1 MAGHKTTT
9 LLLTWSLYHI
19 ARNPKIE
26 RSLGKSYP
34 QLLGWYLLVISSLL
48 ALKGKRSAYFA
59 EAGQSEH
66 HHCQNFCNF
75 CFNFRFAPFWPLR
88 TEVMSSISLKQLS
101 ARRMS
106 YAISSIF
113 RGAQKGSKVI
123 QLDTQHR
130 FIRGK
135 SLLSYDRLVP
145 KLWRVETLKL
155 PFRCLQNI
163 WMLKKMPRS
172 LRVIWTEYQKGMTSG
187 VGWPI
192 LVAKIFCWGRFFGS
206 RKLKYMDMVV
216 RETLRLC
223 SPVQVGV
230 LSILL
235 PEVFFFSKF
244 WATCA
249 GGSAWF
255 DAAGAMWEVYA
266 VTRWT
271 QWKRRVKEL
280 ALWSNILL
288 IARGWMEA
296 AWTPCQHI
304 CKFFFGA
311 LKPGWQT
318 SSKMVWRGCTFFAA
332 K

>member
-34 QLLGWYLLVISSLL
+34 QLLVILSLL

-75 CFNFRFAPFWPLR
+75 CFNFRFAPFWPFR

-235 PEVFFFSKF
+235 PEVFFSKL
-244 WATCA
+244 CHHLR
-249 GGSAWF
+249 
-255 DAAGAMWEVYA
+255 
-266 VTRWT
+266 RWLS
-271 QWKRRVKEL
+271 V
-280 ALWSNILL
+280 
-288 IARGWMEA
+288 
-296 AWTPCQHI
+296 
-304 CKFFFGA
+304 
-311 LKPGWQT
+311 
-318 SSKMVWRGCTFFAA
+318 VWRSRCNVGSIRCYQVDTVEEARQRTGTLKQYFADCKGVDGSCLNTVPTYLQVFFWGS
-332 K
+332 

>member
-1 MAGHKTTT
+1 
-9 LLLTWSLYHI
+9 
-19 ARNPKIE
+19 
-26 RSLGKSYP
+26 
-34 QLLGWYLLVISSLL
+34 
-48 ALKGKRSAYFA
+48 
-59 EAGQSEH
+59 
-66 HHCQNFCNF
+66 
-75 CFNFRFAPFWPLR
+75 
-88 TEVMSSISLKQLS
+88 MSSISLKQLS

-163 WMLKKMPRS
+163 RMLKKNAQVFESDMDRIPEGDD
-172 LRVIWTEYQKGMTSG
+172 LRCG
-187 VGWPI
+187 VTDFSCED
-192 LVAKIFCWGRFFGS
+192 FCWGRFFGS

-235 PEVFFFSKF
+235 PEVFFFFKIMSSLAQVAQRGLTQPVQCGKYTLLPGGHSGRGASKNWHF
-244 WATCA
+244 
-249 GGSAWF
+249 
-255 DAAGAMWEVYA
+255 
-266 VTRWT
+266 
-271 QWKRRVKEL
+271 
-280 ALWSNILL
+280 
-288 IARGWMEA
+288 EA
-296 AWTPCQHI
+296 IFC
-304 CKFFFGA
+304 
-311 LKPGWQT
+311 
-318 SSKMVWRGCTFFAA
+318 
-332 K
+332 

>member
-1 MAGHKTTT
+1 
-9 LLLTWSLYHI
+9 
-19 ARNPKIE
+19 
-26 RSLGKSYP
+26 
-34 QLLGWYLLVISSLL
+34 
-48 ALKGKRSAYFA
+48 
-59 EAGQSEH
+59 
-66 HHCQNFCNF
+66 
-75 CFNFRFAPFWPLR
+75 
-88 TEVMSSISLKQLS
+88 MSSISLKQLS

-163 WMLKKMPRS
+163 RMLKKNAQVFESDMDRIPEGDDLRCGVTDFSCEDFLLGTIFWEQEIEVHGHGGPRNLAS
-172 LRVIWTEYQKGMTSG
+172 LFSSSGGGFVNLTS
-187 VGWPI
+187 
-192 LVAKIFCWGRFFGS
+192 RS
-206 RKLKYMDMVV
+206 
-216 RETLRLC
+216 
-223 SPVQVGV
+223 
-230 LSILL
+230 
-235 PEVFFFSKF
+235 VFFFQNYVI
-244 WATCA
+244 TCA

-280 ALWSNILL
+280 AL
-288 IARGWMEA
+288 
-296 AWTPCQHI
+296 
-304 CKFFFGA
+304 
-311 LKPGWQT
+311 
-318 SSKMVWRGCTFFAA
+318 
-332 K
+332 

>member
-34 QLLGWYLLVISSLL
+34 QLLVILSLL

-75 CFNFRFAPFWPLR
+75 CFNFRFAPFWPFR

-163 WMLKKMPRS
+163 WMLKKNAQVFESDMDRIPEGDDLRCGVTDFSCEDFLLGTIFWEQEIEVHGHGGPRNLAS
-172 LRVIWTEYQKGMTSG
+172 LFSSSGGGFVNLTSRS
-187 VGWPI
+187 V
-192 LVAKIFCWGRFFGS
+192 
-206 RKLKYMDMVV
+206 
-216 RETLRLC
+216 
-223 SPVQVGV
+223 
-230 LSILL
+230 
-235 PEVFFFSKF
+235 FFSKL
-244 WATCA
+244 CHHLR
-249 GGSAWF
+249 
-255 DAAGAMWEVYA
+255 
-266 VTRWT
+266 RWLS
-271 QWKRRVKEL
+271 V
-280 ALWSNILL
+280 
-288 IARGWMEA
+288 
-296 AWTPCQHI
+296 
-304 CKFFFGA
+304 
-311 LKPGWQT
+311 
-318 SSKMVWRGCTFFAA
+318 VWRSRCNVGSIRCYQVDTVEEARQRTGTLKQYFADCKGVDGSCLNTVPTYLQVFFLGS
-332 K
+332 